1 MTPPDMSRAPHD
13 KKTSKEG
20 GDRLVSKNR
29 RAFFDYE
36 VGDTYEAGLVLIG
49 SEVRSLREGA
59 ADLTDAWV
67 DIDGRG
73 EAWVKGLRIPPLKHA
88 AFGHEERRPR
98 KLLLRKEQIDKLRG
112 ANQRDGM
119 TLIVTQCYFKNNR
132 VKLEIAEGRGRKK
145 YDKRQAVKARDAE
158 KEARQAMRARRG

>member
-1 MTPPDMSRAPHD
+1 MARSSSD
-13 KKTSKEG
+13 KKKAKDG

-36 VGDTYEAGLVLIG
+36 IGDTFEAGVVLIG
-49 SEVRSLREGA
+49 SEVRSLRENA
-59 ADLTDAWV
+59 ADLGDAWV

-73 EAWVKGLRIPPLKHA
+73 EAWVRGLRIPPLKHA

-119 TLIVTQCYFKNNR
+119 TLIVTQCYFKSNR
-132 VKLEIAEGRGRKK
+132 VKLEVAEGRGRKK
-145 YDKRQAVKARDAE
+145 YDKRQVVKARDAA
-158 KEARQAMRARRG
+158 KEAREAIRARRG